1 MMLARPTTPPTAA
14 MLNDVEQQPIPVLVV
29 DDLPSFR
36 RAAASMI
43 ALTDGFTLAGE
54 ASSGEQA
61 IAFLREHR
69 ASLVL
74 MDVNMPGIGGI
85 AAARDIR
92 RRFPQVK
99 VVLLSIYAA
108 EQLSRDAESVGA
120 VFCPKERFG
129 PDELETLWNDGGSPQ
144 R

>member
-1 MMLARPTTPPTAA
+1 VMLARPTTPPTAA